1 MKPANTLAV
10 DAQLRNVM
18 HLPRVDFIGAG
29 IVPLIELQ
37 PSDFVS
43 VAIVTYPGGEKSGSG
58 AFGSFAAEA
67 EEACQYVVPYAKAE
81 AQCRLL
87 MTLFE

>member
-10 DAQLRNVM
+10 DAQQRNAM
-18 HLPRVDFIGAG
+18 HIPRVDFIGAG

-43 VAIVTYPGGEKSGSG
+43 VAIVTYPGCEKCGSG
-58 AFGSFAAEA
+58 APGNFATEA
-67 EEACQYVVPYAKAE
+67 DVCQYTTAYAKAE
-81 AQCRLL
+81 AERRLL